1 MSDLVRILMR
11 MVNLLVNDPGVIL
24 FLADACSVRAYEAHR
39 EDLLVLMRSSPSMPS
54 DASFRVAEAILR
66 AEGLRCSSE
75 SVLAV
80 AFSLLDYALF
90 MAAAES
96 S

>member
-1 MSDLVRILMR
+1 MSDVVRIVVR
-11 MVNLLVNDPGVIL
+11 MVNLLVNDPGVIS
-24 FLADACSVRAYEAHR
+24 FLSDVRSVRAFEAHR
-39 EDLLVLMRSSPSMPS
+39 EDLLVLMRSADSVPS
-54 DASFRVAEAILR
+54 DASFRVAESILR
-66 AEGLRCSSE
+66 VKGLRASSE

-90 MAAAES
+90 MAASES